1 MKSPFSKFS
10 MIKLPKHKRFGFTP
24 RVFDEDKERF
34 EKRKK
39 NIANELGI
47 SQSDPSKSREINFR
61 ANMQDKGVSAYR
73 SNATLFSNL
82 RLLVILGI
90 LLIVFYFIFN
100 NLDGMI
106 TGLIKQ

>member
-1 MKSPFSKFS
+1 
-10 MIKLPKHKRFGFTP
+10 MIKLPKHKRFEFAP

-39 NIANELGI
+39 NIADELGV
-47 SQSDPSKSREINFR
+47 SQNDPSKKREINFR

-73 SNATLFSNL
+73 SNATVFSNL

-90 LLIVFYFIFN
+90 LLIGFYFIFN

-106 TGLIKQ
+106 TALTK

>member
-10 MIKLPKHKRFGFTP
+10 MIKLPNHRRFEFTP

-39 NIANELGI
+39 NIADELGI
-47 SQSDPSKSREINFR
+47 SQNDISKKREINFR
-61 ANMQDKGVSAYR
+61 ANMKDKGVSAYR
-73 SNATLFSNL
+73 SNATVFSNL

-90 LLIVFYFIFN
+90 LLIGFYFIFN

-106 TGLIKQ
+106 TALTK

>member
-10 MIKLPKHKRFGFTP
+10 MIKLPKHKRFEFTP
-24 RVFDEDKERF
+24 RVFDEEKESF

-39 NIANELGI
+39 IIADELGV
-47 SQSDPSKSREINFR
+47 SQNDPSKKREINFR

-73 SNATLFSNL
+73 SNATFFSNL

-90 LLIVFYFIFN
+90 LLIGFYFIFN

-106 TGLIKQ
+106 TALTK

>member
-10 MIKLPKHKRFGFTP
+10 MTKLPKHRRFEFTP

-39 NIANELGI
+39 NIADELGI
-47 SQSDPSKSREINFR
+47 SQNDISKKREINFR
-61 ANMQDKGVSAYR
+61 ANMKDKGVSAYR
-73 SNATLFSNL
+73 SNANVFANL
-82 RLLVILGI
+82 RLLIILGI
-90 LLIVFYFIFN
+90 LLIGFYFIFN

-106 TGLIKQ
+106 TTLTK

>member
-1 MKSPFSKFS
+1 MKSSFSKFS

-24 RVFDEDKERF
+24 RVFDEDKERL

-39 NIANELGI
+39 IIANELGV
-47 SQSDPSKSREINFR
+47 SQDDQSKSREINFR

-73 SNATLFSNL
+73 SNATFFSNL
-82 RLLVILGI
+82 RLLLILGI
-90 LLIVFYFIFN
+90 LLIGFYFIFN

-106 TGLIKQ
+106 TALTK

>member
-1 MKSPFSKFS
+1 
-10 MIKLPKHKRFGFTP
+10 MIKLPKHKRFGFSP
-24 RVFDEDKERF
+24 RVFDEDKERL

-39 NIANELGI
+39 IIANELGI
-47 SQSDPSKSREINFR
+47 SQNDPSKSREINFR

-73 SNATLFSNL
+73 TNATLFSNF

-90 LLIVFYFIFN
+90 LLIGFHFIFN

-106 TGLIKQ
+106 TALTK

>member
-10 MIKLPKHKRFGFTP
+10 MIKLPKHKRFEFTP

-39 NIANELGI
+39 NIADEMGV
-47 SQSDPSKSREINFR
+47 SQSEPSKSREINFR
-61 ANMQDKGVSAYR
+61 ANLQDKGVSAYR
-73 SNATLFSNL
+73 SNATVFSNL

-90 LLIVFYFIFN
+90 LLIGFYFIFN

-106 TGLIKQ
+106 TALTK